1 MESHAKD
8 NNPANPTRSSN
19 LESSSRFDKLVE
31 NGDIIENASEYSP
44 RTTGEDEEAK
54 RLKELAADVQDQ
66 TDLERNI
73 GRQVG
78 TPQGLKRNRAY

>member
-1 MESHAKD
+1 METSAIPDH
-8 NNPANPTRSSN
+8 TIQ
-19 LESSSRFDKLVE
+19 
-31 NGDIIENASEYSP
+31 NGNVIDDTSERSP
-44 RTTGEDEEAK
+44 RSVGEDEEAA

-78 TPQGLKRNRAY
+78 IH